1 MGNEKSGVMIWN
13 TVTKCMTNLGYVC
26 RNSKIQNIRWNRK
39 WAPDLL
45 AVSSG
50 NVGNFPSRI
59 AIQSS
64 SMKFDFLLQD
74 VCVWD
79 LSMPDLDPAYEF
91 EAMHSRSVEC
101 MMWISADKLATCS
114 DSQIKISQLGN
125 PAPIHIMESMN
136 NVFFLKTLQ
145 YYVISYI
152 NFNHTKQE
160 SLQGL
165 WWNGDV
171 GQLATCCFDSG
182 RVVVSLT
189 CIQPSFCY

>member
-114 DSQIKISQLGN
+114 DGQIKISQLGN
-125 PAPIHIMESMN
+125 PAPILIMESMT
-136 NVFFLKTLQ
+136 NVFFFKPYSIMSSVTSTSITRNRNLCKACGGMAMWANWLP
-145 YYVISYI
+145 VALIPDAW
-152 NFNHTKQE
+152 
-160 SLQGL
+160 L
-165 WWNGDV
+165 
-171 GQLATCCFDSG
+171 
-182 RVVVSLT
+182 
-189 CIQPSFCY
+189 